1 VLERAA
7 GREDVS
13 KKKVT
18 ISKASLLV
26 AAVATIA
33 LIVTA
38 GIAFFVLSKD
48 DQAEAAPVT
57 AEPVNTS
64 VNPFMPPAGTDQTNV
79 TPPLPAAPP
88 TAAAPPPAV
97 RYPGNTEGLYGG
109 TLNNH
114 TCDAKKMIDFF
125 AVNPDKAAAWAGV
138 LGIQV
143 QEIAT
148 YLTTLTPVVLRS
160 DTYVR
165 NHGWDD
171 GRATSFVSVLQAG
184 TAVFVNTYGIPVVK
198 CYCGN
203 PLTPWYP
210 PVSFKPRWRCG
221 CPYPE
226 PYWPHWGKTTIVII
240 ERTTVII
247 DKFTLVDTTTGKPF
261 VRPAGPTTTDTAYV
275 APGAS
280 SAPPATP
287 AGTQPAPPL
296 ALQPLL
302 PTEQAP
308 PPVTAQAPTRPQ
320 VTGATALRLLR
331 SRVQKCE
338 QQGVRY
344 PWEQAVSQKDS
355 YYQIGTVLRWIV
367 TIQDTTATGSTK
379 DFSFEVDPVADTVQP
394 SNSWARRAAEHC
406 PGLTR

>member
-1 VLERAA
+1 MP
-7 GREDVS
+7 
-13 KKKVT
+13 
-18 ISKASLLV
+18 
-26 AAVATIA
+26 AVGA
-33 LIVTA
+33 
-38 GIAFFVLSKD
+38 
-48 DQAEAAPVT
+48 DQST
-57 AEPVNTS
+57 
-64 VNPFMPPAGTDQTNV
+64 V
-79 TPPLPAAPP
+79 TPPLPAAP
-88 TAAAPPPAV
+88 TAAAAAAPPPPV

-109 TLNNH
+109 TLNYH

-125 AVNPDKAAAWAGV
+125 GTNPDKAAAWAGV
-138 LGIQV
+138 LGIGV
-143 QEIAT
+143 SEITT
-148 YLTTLTPVVLRS
+148 YMTTLTPVVLRS
-160 DTYVR
+160 DTYVL
-165 NHGWDD
+165 NHGWSG

-184 TAVFVNTYGIPVVK
+184 TAVFVNKYGFPVVK

-210 PVSFKPRWRCG
+210 PVSFRPRWRCG
-221 CPYPE
+221 CSYPE

-280 SAPPATP
+280 SAPPASPGATQTTLPP
-287 AGTQPAPPL
+287 ALP
-296 ALQPLL
+296 PLL
-302 PTEQAP
+302 PTAQALPPP
-308 PPVTAQAPTRPQ
+308 PPVTERPPDRPQ

-331 SRVQKCE
+331 GRVQECE

-344 PWEQAVSQKDS
+344 PWEQAVSQKDT

-379 DFSFEVDPVADTVQP
+379 DFSFEVDPVAGTVEP

-406 PGLTR
+406 PGLAR

>member
-1 VLERAA
+1 M
-7 GREDVS
+7 S
-13 KKKVT
+13 KKKDESQKNKVT
-18 ISKASLLV
+18 ISKANLVV
-26 AAVATIA
+26 AALATIA

-38 GIAFFVLSKD
+38 GIAFVLLSKED
-48 DQAEAAPVT
+48 EAEAATVT
-57 AEPVNTS
+57 AEPANTS
-64 VNPFMPPAGTDQTNV
+64 VNPFMPPAGADQTNV
-79 TPPLPAAPP
+79 TPPLPAAAPAA
-88 TAAAPPPAV
+88 AAAPPPSA

-109 TLNNH
+109 TLNYR

-125 AVNPDKAAAWAGV
+125 GVNPDKAAAWAGV

-143 QEIAT
+143 QEIST
-148 YLTTLTPVVLRS
+148 YMASLTPVVLRS

-165 NHGWDD
+165 NHGWEG

-184 TAVFVNTYGIPVVK
+184 TAVFVNKYGSPVVK

-261 VRPAGPTTTDTAYV
+261 IRPAGPTTTDTAYV
-275 APGAS
+275 APGRS
-280 SAPPATP
+280 PAPPATSAP
-287 AGTQPAPPL
+287 AQTAPPI
-296 ALQPLL
+296 ALPPLV
-302 PTEQAP
+302 PTEQP
-308 PPVTAQAPTRPQ
+308 RQPE

-331 SRVQKCE
+331 SRVRQCE
-338 QQGVRY
+338 ERGVRY
-344 PWEQAVSQKDS
+344 PWEQAVSQKDT
-355 YYQIGTVLRWIV
+355 YHQIGTVLRWIV

-394 SNSWARRAAEHC
+394 SNTWARRAAQHC
-406 PGLTR
+406 SGLAR